1 MNRHPKRFALVALSA
16 VLGLAFT
23 ACETPVQVQKFP
35 EMTFTH
41 LAPINLDVA
50 NVEVVTRYQP
60 PMKAPNVDH
69 LVPTPPIK
77 ALRQWAADRL
87 KPVGRS
93 GTAQLVVYIA
103 SVVETPLEKKT
114 GFQATFTKQQAQ
126 RYDFLIEASLEVADG
141 RRRGRAEARVTRF
154 TTMREDAS
162 LNERDRIW
170 FKESEAIMAAFNAEM
185 EKNVRQYLGDWL
197 K

>member
-1 MNRHPKRFALVALSA
+1 MNRSVARSILTALS
-16 VLGLAFT
+16 LALALA
-23 ACETPVQVQKFP
+23 ACETQIAVQKFP
-35 EMTFTH
+35 ELTFTH
-41 LAPINLDVA
+41 QAPIALDVA
-50 NVEVVTRYQP
+50 NVEVVARYQP

-77 ALRQWAADRL
+77 ALRRWATDRL

-93 GTAQLVVYIA
+93 GTAQLVVHAA
-103 SVVETPLEKKT
+103 SVVETALEKKT

-126 RYDFLIEASLEVADG
+126 RYDFLVEVSLEVADG

-154 TTMREDAS
+154 ITVREDAS

-170 FKESEAIMAAFNAEM
+170 FKEVEAAMGDFNTEM
-185 EKNVRQYLGDWL
+185 EKNARQYLGAWI

>member
-1 MNRHPKRFALVALSA
+1 MNRLVKRFALVALSA
-16 VLGLAFT
+16 VLGLALA

-41 LAPINLDVA
+41 LTPINLDVA
-50 NVEVVTRYQP
+50 NVEVVARYQP
-60 PMKAPNVDH
+60 PMKTPNVDH

-77 ALRQWAADRL
+77 ALRRWAADRL
-87 KPVGRS
+87 KAVGRS
-93 GTAQLVVYIA
+93 GTAQLVIHAA
-103 SVVETPLEKKT
+103 SIIETPLEKKT
-114 GFQATFTKQQAQ
+114 GFTATFTKQQAQ
-126 RYDFLIEASLEVADG
+126 RYDFLIEASLEVVDG

-154 TTMREDAS
+154 TTLREDAS

-170 FKESEAIMAAFNAEM
+170 FKEMEAMMADFNAEM
-185 EKNVRQYLGDWL
+185 EKNALQYLGALL

>member
-1 MNRHPKRFALVALSA
+1 MNQLVKRFAVVVLPA
-16 VLGLAFT
+16 VLALALA
-23 ACETPVQVQKFP
+23 ACETPVQVQKFS

-41 LAPINLDVA
+41 LAPIALDVA
-50 NVEVVTRYQP
+50 AVEVVARYQP
-60 PMKAPNVDH
+60 PMKAPHVDH

-77 ALRQWAADRL
+77 AIRQWAADRL

-93 GTAQLVVYIA
+93 GTAQLVVHAA
-103 SVVETPLEKKT
+103 SVVETALEQKT
-114 GFQATFTKQQAQ
+114 GFKAAFTKQQAQ

-141 RRRGRAEARVTRF
+141 SRRGRAEARVSRF
-154 TTMREDAS
+154 ITMREDAS

-170 FKESEAIMAAFNAEM
+170 FKETEAMMADFNAEL
-185 EKNVRQYLGDWL
+185 ERNVRQYLGGWL

>member
-1 MNRHPKRFALVALSA
+1 MNRSVTRSALTALSMA
-16 VLGLAFT
+16 LALA
-23 ACETPVQVQKFP
+23 ACETPVQVQKVP

-41 LAPINLDVA
+41 LTPINLDVA
-50 NVEVVTRYQP
+50 NVEVVARFQP
-60 PMKAPNVDH
+60 PMKTPNVDH

-77 ALRQWAADRL
+77 ALRRWAADRL

-93 GTAQLVVYIA
+93 GTAQLVVHSA
-103 SVVETPLEKKT
+103 SVVETALEKKT

-170 FKESEAIMAAFNAEM
+170 FKEVEAAMGDFNTEM
-185 EKNVRQYLGDWL
+185 EKNARQYLGAWI